1 MRRSTQQS
9 DRIFRMSLNHT
20 LAELF
25 ARLAAIMEIRGESAF
40 KSIAFHK
47 VARLLKDATQDAA
60 AAVREGTLAEW
71 EGVGASSR
79 KIIEE
84 VVTTGR
90 STDFE
95 QATAS
100 IPAGLIPMLDISGL
114 GPKTIA
120 LFWKQRG
127 ITSVEQLA
135 AAIDSGALEGLKG
148 IGEKKLAA
156 IKDGIALR
164 ASSAGRLGIG
174 EAEDLAVPLLAAV
187 RALPHVQQAEIAG
200 SLRRRKETIGDVDI
214 LACLETGQEKH
225 AEAVLAAFSTQPGVS
240 RVMGSGSTK
249 ASVLLKTA
257 RDRNFQVDLRI
268 VPAQHFGAALMY
280 FTGSKEHNVKMRQRA
295 LDRGMT
301 LNEWGLYKQAE
312 YDKAEKET
320 GQPPAAQAVAAATE
334 VAVFKALNLAYVE
347 PELREDRGE
356 LALSESGDLPKL
368 ITEPDLRGDLHSH
381 TTASDGTASILDM
394 AHAAMALGYGYLAIT
409 DHSKSQGIARGLDEK
424 RMLKH
429 IQDIRAAQVTL
440 DKAGH
445 KFRLLAGSEV
455 DILAD
460 GSLDYADEILAQL
473 DWVVAS
479 PHVSLKQEQSK
490 ATARIINAIE
500 NPFVNVIG
508 HPTGRLLQERE
519 GLPLEFNAIFK
530 AAAQTGTAL
539 EINSGYPRLDLSE
552 QPARAAAAAGVMLT
566 IDTDAHST
574 LGLSERHFGIGVARR
589 AGLTASHVLNT
600 RPVEAIVK
608 FVAAKRTGR

>member
-1 MRRSTQQS
+1 
-9 DRIFRMSLNHT
+9 MSLNHT

-25 ARLAAIMEIRGESAF
+25 ARMAAIMEIRGESAF

-47 VARLLKDATQDAA
+47 VSRLLKDATQDVA

-90 STDFE
+90 SSDFE
-95 QATAS
+95 QISAS
-100 IPAGLIPMLDISGL
+100 IPAGLLPMLDISGL

-120 LFWKQRG
+120 LFWKERG
-127 ITSVEQLA
+127 ITSIEQLA
-135 AAIDSGALEGLKG
+135 AAIDSGGLAGLKG
-148 IGEKKLAA
+148 IGEKKIAG
-156 IKDGIALR
+156 IKDGIALLES
-164 ASSAGRLGIG
+164 AAGRLGIG
-174 EAEDLAVPLLAAV
+174 EAEDLAVPLLEAV
-187 RALPHVQQAEIAG
+187 RGLPLVARAEVAG

-214 LACLETGQEKH
+214 LACLKTGKEDQ
-225 AEAVLAAFSTQPGVS
+225 ADAVLKAFSSQPGVA
-240 RVMGSGSTK
+240 RVLGSGTTK
-249 ASVLLKTA
+249 ASVLLKTP
-257 RDRNFQVDLRI
+257 RGKDFQVDLRI
-268 VPAQHFGAALMY
+268 VPAEHFGAALMY

-301 LNEWGLYKQAE
+301 LNEWGLYRQAE
-312 YDKAEKET
+312 YDKAEKVT
-320 GQPPAAQAVAAATE
+320 GQPPAATAVAAGTE
-334 VAVFKALNLAYVE
+334 AEVFAAMELAFVE

-356 LALSESGDLPKL
+356 LALAESGKLPKL
-368 ITEPDLRGDLHSH
+368 IGEADLRGDLHSH
-381 TTASDGTASILDM
+381 TTASDGTASIIEM
-394 AHAAMALGYGYLAIT
+394 AHAAMALGYGYLAVT
-409 DHSKSQGIARGLDEK
+409 DHSKSQGIARGLDET

-429 IQDIRAAQVTL
+429 IDDIRAAQVQL
-440 DKAGH
+440 NKGEH
-445 KFRLLAGSEV
+445 KFRLLVGSEV

-479 PHVSLKQEQSK
+479 PHVSLKQERDK
-490 ATARIINAIE
+490 ATARIIRAIE

-508 HPTGRLLQERE
+508 HPTGRLLLERE
-519 GLPLEFNAIFK
+519 GLPLEFEAIFK
-530 AAAQTGTAL
+530 AAAETGTAL

-574 LGLSERHFGIGVARR
+574 AGLSERHFGIGVARR
-589 AGLTASHVLNT
+589 AGLTAANVLNT
-600 RPVEAIVK
+600 RELGDVLK
-608 FVAAKRTGR
+608 FVAKKRGLL